1 MTESQQSVAFITHTV
16 SSRHSPDHFLT
27 QQGLTEGSPAQLW
40 FSAANVGS
48 LAPYSPALLHPSLLL
63 TCLPFSQNS
72 SPCKRNMASSER
84 APPPIWWAKSFH
96 SFVVVG
102 TGKERLSALP
112 SLPGPT
118 AGRQEVGPALTA
130 PLLCLRK
137 QPLSATSCPRGF
149 SSFPFRACWSS
160 QPRPCPTQV
169 REHREGRSF

>member
-16 SSRHSPDHFLT
+16 SSRHSPDHFLA

-112 SLPGPT
+112 RPPRTHSRQ
-118 AGRQEVGPALTA
+118 AGGRASSHRTPALPEETA
-130 PLLCLRK
+130 PLCHFLS
-137 QPLSATSCPRGF
+137 QGFQQFPLQGLLVLPAPPR
-149 SSFPFRACWSS
+149 
-160 QPRPCPTQV
+160 PTQV